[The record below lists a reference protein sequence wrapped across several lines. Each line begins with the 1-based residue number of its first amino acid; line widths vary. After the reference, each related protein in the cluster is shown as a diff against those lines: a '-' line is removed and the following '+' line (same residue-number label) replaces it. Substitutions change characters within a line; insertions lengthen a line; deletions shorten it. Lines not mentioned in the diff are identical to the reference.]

1 MAKKENKT
9 EEKIIAVES
18 ALSRT
23 EQFFE
28 DNYKIIAGVIGGL
41 ALIVVLYFGYTKYIK
56 EPKGREAQAAMFNAQ
71 RYFEADSLNKAL
83 NGDGVNLGFL
93 AVADEY
99 SSTSAGNLS
108 LYYAGVIYMKNGDF
122 DNAIE
127 KLEAFKGED
136 QIVSSMANGLLG
148 DAYMEKNDIDK
159 AIELY
164 LKAADENKN
173 NFSSPMY
180 LLRAGM
186 AYELQ
191 NKWEDALKQYE
202 RVQKEYSKSMD
213 AQEIDKYIARA
224 KGKLNK

>member
-56 EPKGREAQAAMFNAQ
+56 EPKNIEAQAAMFNAQ

-83 NGDGVNLGFL
+83 NGDGTNLGFL
-93 AVADEY
+93 AIADEF
-99 SSTSAGNLS
+99 SSTPAGNLS

-127 KLEAFKGED
+127 KLEDFEGED
-136 QIVSSMANGLLG
+136 QIVSSMAKGLLG